1 MAKIETM
8 STDLANKIAAGE
20 VVEKCMNVV
29 KELVEN
35 SIDANA
41 DIITIELQ
49 DSGVRMIKVTDNG
62 IGMDRSDAVNC
73 FNRHAT
79 SKLHSLNDLFNIK
92 SLGFRGEALPSIAS
106 VSKVILR
113 TSDGS
118 TGTEVIIDGGILKE
132 VNDSDAR
139 RGTEITVSNLF
150 YNTPVR
156 LKYLKSLYTEL
167 SYITTYVNQMA
178 LGYPNIKF
186 VLVNNDKELLNT
198 EGSGNLLKVI
208 NNIYGLE
215 TAKKMMEINN
225 KNKDFEII
233 GYMSYPEASRSNRNA
248 INILVNNRTIKN
260 NEIIKTIIEAYHT
273 YEPEDRYPVIV
284 LNIILDPFLV
294 DCNVHP
300 TKMDV
305 KFSKIEDLKLLIKNT
320 IESNLAK
327 NILIPEISIN
337 TDNVEE
343 NIEKEKLNQNYYQTE
358 EIRFA
363 LNDTN
368 DTYFDTGKVEANYG
382 KELSTIQEKDKEEN
396 KKEEKEIIKEQNKD
410 FTETPINKNKA
421 NILPI
426 IPVGKV
432 YNTYIVGQNEL
443 GMYLIDQHAAAER
456 INYEKTYKAL
466 INHENNRQTLLI
478 PITIELSN
486 SDYLILKEHFDIL
499 DRLNFE
505 YEEFGINTIV
515 IRSHPTWLIGYKIE
529 QSIKKII
536 EIIIETEDFSER
548 KFYDHISMTMACKMS
563 IKAHNDLTE
572 EDINY
577 ILENLIK
584 CDNPYTC
591 PHGRPTIIT
600 YTKYDLEKLFK
611 RAM

>member
-1 MAKIETM
+1 MSKIETM
-8 STDLANKIAAGE
+8 SSDLANKIAAGE

-35 SIDANA
+35 SIDANS
-41 DIITIELQ
+41 DIITIELI

-62 IGMDRSDAVNC
+62 IGMDRNDAVNC

-79 SKLHSLNDLFNIK
+79 SKLHSINDLFNIK

-113 TSDGS
+113 TSDGDI
-118 TGTEVIIDGGILKE
+118 GTEVLIDGGVLKS
-132 VNDSDAR
+132 VNDFNSR

-167 SYITTYVNQMA
+167 SYITNYVNQMA

-186 VLVNNDKELLNT
+186 VLINNDKELLNT

-215 TAKKMMEINN
+215 TAKKMMPINN

-273 YEPEDRYPVIV
+273 YEPEDRYPIIV

-305 KFSKIEDLKLLIKNT
+305 KFSKIEDLKLLIKST
-320 IESNLAK
+320 IESNLANNK
-327 NILIPEISIN
+327 LIPEIFIDTS
-337 TDNVEE
+337 NVE
-343 NIEKEKLNQNYYQTE
+343 IEIGNEEINKNYYKSE
-358 EIRFA
+358 EIRFV

-368 DTYFDTGKVEANYG
+368 DTYFDNENIKSNYQN
-382 KELSTIQEKDKEEN
+382 ELDNIDISNSNEFKNNIKEE
-396 KKEEKEIIKEQNKD
+396 IKENNID
-410 FTETPINKNKA
+410 FSNNPINKNKA

-486 SDYLILKEHFDIL
+486 SEYLILKEHFDIL

-505 YEEFGINTIV
+505 YSEFGINTII

-529 QSIKKII
+529 QSIRKII

-572 EDINY
+572 EDIKY
-577 ILENLIK
+577 ILDNLIL

-600 YTKYDLEKLFK
+600 YSKYDLEKLFK